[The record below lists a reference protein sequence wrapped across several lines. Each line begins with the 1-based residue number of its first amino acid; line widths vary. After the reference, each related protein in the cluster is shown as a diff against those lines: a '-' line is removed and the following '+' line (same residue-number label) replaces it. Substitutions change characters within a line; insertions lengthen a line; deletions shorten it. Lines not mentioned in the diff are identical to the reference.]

1 MKILII
7 ILLIFTSFIPFQ
19 TIYGQEISNYENLSN
34 TESAEITIRDQSIY
48 VEEFVSGLDWPVMIA
63 FSGNDI
69 LVLEKNSGNIRL
81 IKNGELQNEPILK
94 VDVSVS
100 LEEGLLGILMKNS
113 TVYLHFTT
121 ITL

>member
-69 LVLEKNSGNIRL
+69 LVLEKNS
-81 IKNGELQNEPILK
+81 
-94 VDVSVS
+94 
-100 LEEGLLGILMKNS
+100 
-113 TVYLHFTT
+113 
-121 ITL
+121 